1 MKAEDYNINI
11 DTSQFF
17 DKESVQRWADKAIGI
32 NDLIR
37 EFEKFTSKEY
47 QLTLHVAFGFIEW
60 PNEDEVVAIQDRSL
74 WHHDKQPVLMVA
86 GSRVH
91 KALVA
96 EEQKHDIHFE
106 RIDEETMNKIY
117 PKTFFRF
124 TDEDGK
130 HIDIAIRQLYDFPP
144 MSEIKLSGDFDL
156 LKDLNKFTWVEPMEQ
171 KGRVRNMT
179 EIINRR
185 KA

>member
-1 MKAEDYNINI
+1 MKAEDYDINI
-11 DTSQFF
+11 DTSLFF

-60 PNEDEVVAIQDRSL
+60 PNEDEVVAIKDRSL

-117 PKTFFRF
+117 SKTFFRF
-124 TDEDGK
+124 TTEDGK
-130 HIDIAIRQLYDFPP
+130 FIGIAHMPLYEFQP
-144 MSEIKLSGDFDL
+144 MSEIKIPSFEDL
-156 LKDLNKFTWVEPMEQ
+156 LRDLNKFTWLNPELLEQREPNDA
-171 KGRVRNMT
+171 R
-179 EIINRR
+179 INL
-185 KA
+185 AES

>member
-1 MKAEDYNINI
+1 MKAEDYDINI
-11 DTSQFF
+11 DSSLFF

-47 QLTLHVAFGFIEW
+47 QLTLHIAFGFIEW
-60 PNEDEVVAIQDRSL
+60 PNEDEVVAVQDRAL

-124 TDEDGK
+124 TTEEGK
-130 HIDIAIRQLYDFPP
+130 RIGIAHRPFYELLP
-144 MSEIKLSGDFDL
+144 MLEIKIPSSEDL
-156 LKDLNKFTWVEPMEQ
+156 LRDLNKFTWLNPELLEQREPNDA
-171 KGRVRNMT
+171 R
-179 EIINRR
+179 INL
-185 KA
+185 AES